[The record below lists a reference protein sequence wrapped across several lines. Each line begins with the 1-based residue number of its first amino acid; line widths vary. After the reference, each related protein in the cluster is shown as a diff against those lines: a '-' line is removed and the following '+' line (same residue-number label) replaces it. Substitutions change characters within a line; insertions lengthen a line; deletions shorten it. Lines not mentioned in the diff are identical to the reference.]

1 MKYAKDHQAS
11 YPYIGSGGFDIDLI
25 IGGIYNF
32 HEKSKR
38 NQSRKKKMPK
48 TLIQLITSVF
58 FFFCIV
64 FFFFS
69 SIEMQVV
76 KNGSMPFNQVKNN
89 K

>member
-38 NQSRKKKMPK
+38 NQSRKKKCQK
-48 TLIQLITSVF
+48 I
-58 FFFCIV
+58 
-64 FFFFS
+64 
-69 SIEMQVV
+69 
-76 KNGSMPFNQVKNN
+76 
-89 K
+89 

>member
-1 MKYAKDHQAS
+1 MKNLNVTKAEKKNAKN
-11 YPYIGSGGFDIDLI
+11 FDPVDNIC
-25 IGGIYNF
+25 
-32 HEKSKR
+32 
-38 NQSRKKKMPK
+38 
-48 TLIQLITSVF
+48 F
-58 FFFCIV
+58 F